1 MDQGTTAATAAKTVR
16 GAKPFA
22 ITSAVCALAM
32 VALGIPFAG
41 GTGPGGFDRVFEGW
55 VATVFG
61 GQAELLRLFVVA
73 TQPYV
78 LIPVL
83 AVVAIACGLARRGP
97 ELAVTLAGPAIAVAL
112 NTWVLKPL
120 FDRHNG
126 GAYAYPS
133 GHTVSLVSTLA
144 VLVIV
149 ARPGA
154 ATWLTAALAVLL
166 VPFAAVGMV
175 GLGFHYLTDVIGGTL
190 FAIAFVLATR
200 LAGLAYFRRHPW
212 PARLSRP

>member
-1 MDQGTTAATAAKTVR
+1 MDQRTTDVAVAEPVS
-16 GAKPFA
+16 GARPVA

-41 GTGPGGFDRVFEGW
+41 GTAAGAFDRAFEGW
-55 VATVFG
+55 VTSVFG

-83 AVVAIACGLARRGP
+83 AVVALACGLARRGP
-97 ELAVTLAGPAIAVAL
+97 ELAVALAGPALAIAL

-149 ARPGA
+149 ARPGL
-154 ATWLTAALAVLL
+154 ATALTAALGVLL
-166 VPFAAVGMV
+166 VPFAAAGMV

-190 FAIAFVLATR
+190 FAIAFVLATW
-200 LAGLAYFRRHPW
+200 LASRAYFRRHPW
-212 PARLSRP
+212 PAR

>member
-1 MDQGTTAATAAKTVR
+1 MEQGTTEAAVAKTAR
-16 GAKPFA
+16 GARPVA

-41 GTGPGGFDRVFEGW
+41 GTAPGAVDRAFQDW
-55 VATVFG
+55 VAGAFD

-78 LIPVL
+78 LVPVL
-83 AVVAIACGLARRGP
+83 AVVAIACALARRGP
-97 ELAVTLAGPAIAVAL
+97 ELAVALAGPAIAIAL

-126 GAYAYPS
+126 GTYAYPS
-133 GHTVSLVSTLA
+133 GHTVSLVSTLV

-154 ATWLTAALAVLL
+154 ATALTAALGALL

-175 GLGFHYLTDVIGGTL
+175 GLGFHYLTDVVGGTL
-190 FAIAFVLATR
+190 FAVAFVLAALLVSR
-200 LAGLAYFRRHPW
+200 AYFRRRPW
-212 PARLSRP
+212 PTR